1 MKESIVKVK
10 LGYGEP
16 PIKRAEL
23 CDGVFYFELILT
35 SIPEDGVQLISTDR
49 ELSIEIIKADCNCNK
64 FKVTLLS
71 NELAFNDFVCFRI
84 STDMVMCREALR
96 IEIPVLQPEMVRTQE
111 TETIII

>member
-1 MKESIVKVK
+1 MKDSIVKVK

-35 SIPEDGVQLISTDR
+35 SIPEDGVRLISSDK
-49 ELSIEIIKADCNCNK
+49 ELSIEIIKANCECNK

-71 NELAFNDFVCFRI
+71 NELSFNDYVCFRI
-84 STDMVMCREALR
+84 TTDIVMCREALR
-96 IEIPVLQPEMVRTQE
+96 IEIPVLQLESVHTEQ